1 MAEIFLRNKTHIN
14 VGTIGHVD
22 HGKTTLTAAITSYL
36 SKQGLAKKL
45 DYEQINKAPEEKK
58 RGITISTSHVEYE
71 TSKRHYAHIDCP
83 GHADYIKNMITGAA
97 QMDAAILV
105 VSAESGVMPQ
115 TQEHILLAKQV
126 GVPQLVVFLNK
137 CDQVDSE
144 EIFELVES
152 EIRDILTK
160 YKYKDPDNIPIIRGS
175 ALMALKGDQKYFES
189 IGQLLDVLDTYV
201 DEPIRALD
209 KPFLMPI
216 EQVVNVKGRGA
227 VATGR
232 VERGQIKISEEVE
245 IVGIK
250 EKRKSVV
257 IGLQMFHRDLDKDG
271 AMAGDSIGILLRG
284 ISHTDIQRGQVIS
297 KIGSLQPHSKFVAK
311 IYFLTASEGGRKTGF
326 TDNYRP
332 QFYIRTADV
341 TGVIKLKDGNKIV
354 NPGDT
359 VELDITLIH
368 PIAIEK
374 ETSFSVREGGKTIGT
389 GTVIEIIE

>member
-1 MAEIFLRNKTHIN
+1 MADVFLRNKVHVN

-22 HGKTTLTAAITSYL
+22 HGKTTLTAALTSYSS
-36 SKQGLAKKL
+36 SKGFAKKL
-45 DYEQINKAPEEKK
+45 DYDQIDRAPEEKK
-58 RGITISTSHVEYE
+58 RGITINTSHVEYE
-71 TSKRHYAHIDCP
+71 TEKRHYAHIDCP

-97 QMDAAILV
+97 QMDVAILV

-144 EIFELVES
+144 EMFELVES
-152 EIRDILTK
+152 EVRDVLAK

-175 ALMALKGDQKYFES
+175 ALMAIQGDPKYTES
-189 IGQLLDVLDTYV
+189 IQKLLDTLDSYV
-201 DEPIRALD
+201 DDPVRALD

-232 VERGQIKISEEVE
+232 VERGQIKLSEEVE

-250 EKRKSVV
+250 EKRKSTV
-257 IGLQMFHRDLDKDG
+257 IGLQMFHKNLDKEG
-271 AMAGDSIGILLRG
+271 ALAGDSIGILLRG

-297 KIGSLQPHSKFVAK
+297 KVGSLQPHRKFVAK
-311 IYFLTASEGGRKTGF
+311 IYFLTAEEGGRKTCFG
-326 TDNYRP
+326 DNYRP
-332 QFYIRTADV
+332 QFFIRTADV
-341 TGVIKLKDGNKIV
+341 TGVIQLKDGNKIV

-359 VELDITLIH
+359 AELIITLINY
-368 PIAIEK
+368 IAIET
-374 ETSFSVREGGKTIGT
+374 ETNFSVREGGRTIGT
-389 GTVIEIIE
+389 GTVIEILE